1 MRNTKLDNAVIS
13 TVSSIA
19 INAIAYN
26 YSEIRIEDDV
36 DLTFQVL
43 EDCFD
48 HYALGDSVVRRLAK
62 NEIKRLIKGYTNDP
76 KAVGLVIDYVEGAVN
91 CDAVFADIYF
101 EATVTAMPEPQGTLK
116 ERVANYSE
124 ACELASKYVDSL
136 RNEGISDETALE
148 DAYYDYMNKINS

>member
-48 HYALGDSVVRRLAK
+48 HYALGDTVTRRLAK
-62 NEIKRLIKGYTNDP
+62 NEIKRLINGYTNDP
-76 KAVGLVIDYVEGAVN
+76 KMVGLVIDYVETNVN
-91 CDAVFADIYF
+91 CDALFADIYF
-101 EATVTAMPEPQGTLK
+101 EANVAEMPLKQGTLQ
-116 ERVANYSE
+116 ERVADYSQ
-124 ACELASKYVDSL
+124 ACELANKYVDSL
-136 RNEGISDETALE
+136 RNEGLSDEVALE
-148 DAYYDYMNKINS
+148 DAYYEYLHKING